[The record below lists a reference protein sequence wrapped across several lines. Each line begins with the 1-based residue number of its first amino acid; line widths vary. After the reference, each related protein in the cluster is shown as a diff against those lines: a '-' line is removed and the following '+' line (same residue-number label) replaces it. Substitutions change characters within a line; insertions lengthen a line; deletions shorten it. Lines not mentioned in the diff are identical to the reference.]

1 MIEELLR
8 STTTRVR
15 ELSDVCWSEVPDSGL
30 PGVLRQL
37 EEISRRL
44 EAISAAGAAEAAAR
58 AERAGKSVTSA
69 AVGLGR
75 ELGLTAGQCRSRIEA
90 GRREGTPA
98 MDSHRQG
105 RITAAQERAIGEAVA
120 ELPEGTPDEAR
131 RDFSRHLTGLAEA
144 GASVR
149 ALTAAAARE
158 LAKADPGRLERLEEQ
173 QQKRRELRLQRAGL
187 DGLASVGITCEP
199 RLQALLAAVI
209 ARFGAPGQCI
219 SAGVDP
225 VTGEARREGTG
236 VGDGVGD
243 GEGAGAGDLAES
255 DTRTAGQ
262 RAYDAL
268 CHVLSMGLA
277 VEPGA
282 TRGVAAIVVRLTP
295 EQLDAVES
303 GEQGGLVE
311 TDGGAQLSAA
321 QAVSLAGRRSWFL
334 SALREGREE
343 LRRIDVD
350 RGRDRRLASAIQRV
364 VLYAAHGGCTHPG
377 CERPAAACQ
386 AHHVVEW
393 AEGGATTVS
402 NLALAC
408 PIHHG
413 WIGSGPDS
421 WRTVP
426 DPARPGMP
434 RWIPPGTAAR
444 AA

>member
-1 MIEELLR
+1 MIEELVGA
-8 STTTRVR
+8 TTTRVR
-15 ELSDVCWSEVPDSGL
+15 ELSDVCWSEVSASEL

-37 EEISRRL
+37 EELSRRL
-44 EAISAAGAAEAAAR
+44 EAINAAGAAEAAAR
-58 AERAGKSVTSA
+58 AERAGRSVTSA
-69 AVGLGR
+69 ATGLGR

-120 ELPEGTPDEAR
+120 ELPEGTPEEAR
-131 RDFSRHLTGLAEA
+131 RDLSHHLTGLAEA
-144 GASVR
+144 GMSVR
-149 ALTAAAARE
+149 AITAAAGRE

-173 QQKRRELRLQRAGL
+173 QQKRRDLRLQRAGL

-199 RLQALLAAVI
+199 RLQTLLAAVV

-225 VTGEARREGTG
+225 VTGEAARAE
-236 VGDGVGD
+236 
-243 GEGAGAGDLAES
+243 ELAAS

-268 CHVLSMGLA
+268 CHALSLGLS
-277 VEPGA
+277 VEPTA

-295 EQLDAVES
+295 EQLDAVEA
-303 GEQGGLVE
+303 GEQGGLAE
-311 TDGGAQLSAA
+311 TDAGAQLSAA

-334 SALREGREE
+334 SALRDGREE
-343 LRRIDVD
+343 MRRIDVD
-350 RGRDRRLASAIQRV
+350 RGRDRRLASAIQRL
-364 VLYAAHGGCTHPG
+364 VLYAAHGGCTNPG
-377 CERPAAACQ
+377 CERPAAGCQ

-393 AEGGATTVS
+393 AEGGPTTVS

-413 WIGSGPDS
+413 WIGTGHDS

-434 RWIPPGTAAR
+434 RWIPPGTPAR